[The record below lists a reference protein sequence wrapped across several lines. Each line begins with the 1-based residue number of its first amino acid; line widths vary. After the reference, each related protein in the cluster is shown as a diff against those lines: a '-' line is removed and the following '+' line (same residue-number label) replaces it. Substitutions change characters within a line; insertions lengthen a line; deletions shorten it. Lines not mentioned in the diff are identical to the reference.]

1 MKRAFLLVL
10 VLVAAMG
17 TAHAE
22 SLWRANSKSLYADL
36 RARQVGDLLT
46 ILVVESTQTSHIA
59 THKTAKGVETE
70 TEGGTGPVL
79 SWIPEL
85 SLSTSRKSDGSGST
99 ATATRVTDRLSV
111 TVAAIDAQG
120 NLLVMGNRVLE
131 LGADKVEMKFSGI
144 VRPTDISADNT
155 VLSSNVADLQVS
167 WSGRGPIAEKQK
179 PGLLYRLLHF
189 LW

>member
-1 MKRAFLLVL
+1 MKRALLLLIALIV
-10 VLVAAMG
+10 VAG
-17 TAHAE
+17 TAQAE
-22 SLWRANSKSLYADL
+22 SLWQSESKSLYADL

-46 ILVVESTQTSHIA
+46 VLVVEATQTSHVA
-59 THKTAKGVETE
+59 THKTEKGLETE

-99 ATATRVTDRLSV
+99 ATATRVTDRLTV

-120 NLLVMGNRVLE
+120 NLLVTGNRILE
-131 LGADKVEMKFSGI
+131 FGADKVELKFSGK

-155 VLSSNVADLQVS
+155 ILSSNIADLQVT
-167 WSGRGPIAEKQK
+167 WTGRGPIAEKQK
-179 PGLLYRLLHF
+179 PGLLYRLLHL